1 MPPKQKMDQRPDN
14 NSNNRQTPSSN
25 DNAVKGAKDGDF
37 ADIPGL
43 PQLVALVQ
51 TIAATPPGKE
61 PEIDPDTLD
70 VLENTPLNV
79 VYDALKPVFLKLGI
93 AEAAVEAKSPWSKTS
108 GHVHE
113 TTLKLKAIEEKV
125 DSLSKN
131 TDEGFKNT
139 LHEADLKGASQTL
152 GEKIV
157 SCHDETTTM
166 LRTSAKDT
174 NDQLKG
180 IEKEAS
186 SPIHVHDIR
195 DLDAE
200 PAVLSAFTQVK
211 AVPVAVNSEITAL
224 DAKFAELRK
233 ELVED
238 AKGRVER
245 LEDKNEELKRE
256 LKELRDVVDATSFA
270 LVPVKFALESAISGY
285 FPTSNEAKAA
295 CVDAFHAFIPTDVED
310 LAEVVRGEVFQLVA
324 RCQALFSV
332 LSGPQAES
340 SSIIEI
346 GGGFEEP
353 WARALESAHGLH
365 VDAQISRKKEQE
377 SLHKLSFF
385 GFLVDQVRDGQYS
398 LDQWAEASQRQDYGD
413 YMDQP
418 FDGFDALQTVAEE
431 IQQLRRK
438 NAHTGRSTMPPK
450 NNNSST
456 SWWSARQQAP
466 ETPTRETR
474 TLNNNNGP
482 GPADARNPEEMP
494 GMPEL
499 IEFISALAA
508 ATPGT
513 KPQLNGEQIE
523 RIKKSPLKPVL
534 QALQPIYRKIVE
546 APVEPEKPPEP
557 QPPAPQPTSSP
568 GPDPSSA
575 QRTPPVAALDVAEL
589 KNVEAELKS
598 LSSKLDSV
606 SQAVTDV
613 TKQREVSTYFE
624 TLEDNLRKED
634 SDTRDAVQAS
644 ARASKAQF
652 ETVDNKVSQLSGKL
666 DPALT
671 ELTQGIKKLQ
681 VGLLGDVKAERTRL
695 EAKVTDLEK
704 ELKALQQVID
714 ATKAELLPV
723 EVASKI
729 ALQGTFSDELDKTST
744 RAGAGNTTGNVVQT
758 AKRVRTNTLGLITKC
773 RALFTFI
780 NRDPETGTNGPDLG
794 TEGEWGRCADH
805 LRASNSRLRGA
816 IEEKE
821 ESAQRMQF
829 VGFVV
834 DQLRKGNYTEKE
846 WKKDANGKKFAALIE
861 KSPDGFASIQLLAQD
876 LSRITKTAMTVP
888 VVPAPVVQAPVVQAV
903 PATPITPSPVPPTPT
918 PPTTAPLTTDTPV
931 TITAPTETKTRGGK
945 ITSGTR
951 GAAARGNPPTA
962 EPASA
967 TTTSSTAAVSKGP
980 APLTASATSKT
991 SAANTPSTP
1000 LPTPPATAAFGA
1012 LSGTKSAT
1020 RGIPT
1025 TAQSTAATN
1034 GPTSSTG
1041 QVGSKASAART
1052 TAPTPKTP
1060 VVPVTPAPPRSP
1072 SPVTAPSSPVITIA
1086 PIPEK
1091 KEPELG
1097 YSPSSTYDRLGGS
1110 NVVEPLRGVAPTKKS
1125 SSHFRTKSGFNRT
1138 PPGPLSGW
1146 GPLVG

>member
-1 MPPKQKMDQRPDN
+1 
-14 NSNNRQTPSSN
+14 
-25 DNAVKGAKDGDF
+25 
-37 ADIPGL
+37 
-43 PQLVALVQ
+43 
-51 TIAATPPGKE
+51 
-61 PEIDPDTLD
+61 
-70 VLENTPLNV
+70 
-79 VYDALKPVFLKLGI
+79 
-93 AEAAVEAKSPWSKTS
+93 
-108 GHVHE
+108 
-113 TTLKLKAIEEKV
+113 
-125 DSLSKN
+125 
-131 TDEGFKNT
+131 
-139 LHEADLKGASQTL
+139 
-152 GEKIV
+152 
-157 SCHDETTTM
+157 
-166 LRTSAKDT
+166 
-174 NDQLKG
+174 
-180 IEKEAS
+180 
-186 SPIHVHDIR
+186 
-195 DLDAE
+195 
-200 PAVLSAFTQVK
+200 
-211 AVPVAVNSEITAL
+211 
-224 DAKFAELRK
+224 
-233 ELVED
+233 
-238 AKGRVER
+238 
-245 LEDKNEELKRE
+245 
-256 LKELRDVVDATSFA
+256 
-270 LVPVKFALESAISGY
+270 
-285 FPTSNEAKAA
+285 
-295 CVDAFHAFIPTDVED
+295 
-310 LAEVVRGEVFQLVA
+310 
-324 RCQALFSV
+324 
-332 LSGPQAES
+332 
-340 SSIIEI
+340 
-346 GGGFEEP
+346 
-353 WARALESAHGLH
+353 
-365 VDAQISRKKEQE
+365 
-377 SLHKLSFF
+377 
-385 GFLVDQVRDGQYS
+385 
-398 LDQWAEASQRQDYGD
+398 
-413 YMDQP
+413 
-418 FDGFDALQTVAEE
+418 
-431 IQQLRRK
+431 
-438 NAHTGRSTMPPK
+438 MPPK
-450 NNNSST
+450 NNNNNT
-456 SWWSARQQAP
+456 SWWPGRQQAP

-474 TLNNNNGP
+474 NLNHNNGP
-482 GPADARNPEEMP
+482 GPADARNPEEML

-499 IEFISALAA
+499 IEFINALAA

-523 RIKKSPLKPVL
+523 RIKKSPLRPVL

-546 APVEPEKPPEP
+546 APVEPEKSPEP

-575 QRTPPVAALDVAEL
+575 QRTSPVAALDVAEL

-613 TKQREVSTYFE
+613 TKQREVSAYFE

-634 SDTRDAVQAS
+634 SETRDAVQAS
-644 ARASKAQF
+644 ARTTKTQF

-666 DPALT
+666 DPALI

-695 EAKVTDLEK
+695 EAKVNDLEK
-704 ELKALQQVID
+704 EIKELQQVID

-758 AKRVRTNTLGLITKC
+758 AKRVRTNTFGLIAKC

-821 ESAQRMQF
+821 ESAQRLQF

-846 WKKDANGKKFAALIE
+846 WKKDANGKKFATLIE
-861 KSPDGFASIQLLAQD
+861 KSPDGFASIQVLAQD

-888 VVPAPVVQAPVVQAV
+888 VVPAPVVQAV
-903 PATPITPSPVPPTPT
+903 PATPITPSPVPSTPTPPT
-918 PPTTAPLTTDTPV
+918 TAPPITAPPTTAPLTTDTPV

-945 ITSGTR
+945 TTTGTR

-967 TTTSSTAAVSKGP
+967 TTASSTAAVSKGP

-991 SAANTPSTP
+991 SAVTTPSTP
-1000 LPTPPATAAFGA
+1000 LPTPPATAAFAA
-1012 LSGTKSAT
+1012 LPGTKSAT
-1020 RGIPT
+1020 RGNPT
-1025 TAQSTAATN
+1025 TARSTAATN
-1034 GPTSSTG
+1034 GPTSSIG
-1041 QVGSKASAART
+1041 QGGSKAAAART
-1052 TAPTPKTP
+1052 TAMTPKTP
-1060 VVPVTPAPPRSP
+1060 VVPMAPASPRSP
-1072 SPVTAPSSPVITIA
+1072 SPVTAPSSPVIPIA
-1086 PIPEK
+1086 SIPEK

-1110 NVVEPLRGVAPTKKS
+1110 NVVEPLRGAAPTKKS